1 METYVKLNHET
12 GEITNLDE
20 KQKNRLEKSRKAV
33 RRLSPGH
40 SLITNTQQK

>member
-20 KQKNRLEKSRKAV
+20 KQKNRLEKKNREKRFAV
-33 RRLSPGH
+33 
-40 SLITNTQQK
+40 